1 MQGFDDLAPDELL
14 NAIES
19 VGVRC
24 NGVFI
29 PLNSYENRVYRI
41 DLVEP
46 LQLAVSVQ
54 GGEVESVVAADPRR
68 VVAKFYRPG
77 RWSDQQILEEHQF
90 SRELADHELPV
101 VAPLAAG
108 AGSTLFHYNN
118 FRFAL
123 YPCGASLPQRSTVN

>member
-1 MQGFDDLAPDELL
+1 MTEVGMQGFDDLAPDELL

-54 GGEVESVVAADPRR
+54 GGEVESVV
-68 VVAKFYRPG
+68 
-77 RWSDQQILEEHQF
+77 
-90 SRELADHELPV
+90 
-101 VAPLAAG
+101 
-108 AGSTLFHYNN
+108 
-118 FRFAL
+118 
-123 YPCGASLPQRSTVN
+123 